1 MDSRL
6 AGGHESCDSQQ
17 NPPNPP
23 FEKGG
28 EGGFQDEDEGLSG
41 QVLTGG
47 IIAAGEGSRLKRDGL
62 RMPKPMVPV
71 AGVPLTER
79 VVGNFIKAGITQ
91 LRIIFNED
99 NRECAAYIRERFP
112 DLDIHCVVKTTRSSY
127 ESFWEIGR
135 RSGPGL
141 ILMSTV
147 DWICPE
153 PAFRRFVDQARR
165 CRQASVVLAVTPF
178 VADEKPLWV
187 TLDPSGRV
195 TAIGGASGNVVT
207 AGLYLISGSVFAKAP
222 HPDTLGRLRDFLTWL
237 VASGEPVYGVV
248 IDQVID
254 VDRAEDLQLAETLLR
269 EQEKKAVS
277 SQRSAR

>member
-1 MDSRL
+1 M
-6 AGGHESCDSQQ
+6 
-17 NPPNPP
+17 
-23 FEKGG
+23 
-28 EGGFQDEDEGLSG
+28 
-41 QVLTGG
+41 TGG

-79 VVGNFIKAGITQ
+79 VVSNFAKAGITQ

-112 DLDIHCVVKTTRSSY
+112 DLDIYCIVKTTRSSY

-187 TLDPSGRV
+187 NLDPSGRV

-207 AGLYLISGSVFAKAP
+207 AGLYLISGLVFAKAP
-222 HPDTLGRLRDFLTWL
+222 HPDALGRLRDFLTWL
-237 VASGEPVYGVV
+237 VAAGEPVYGVV

-254 VDRAEDLQLAETLLR
+254 VDRAEDLQLAETLLKDR
-269 EQEKKAVS
+269 V
-277 SQRSAR
+277 